1 MSKGTEP
8 RQLLAADALKGIR
21 IALSASP
28 SPDFE
33 RLGLL
38 DTHFRLALAEIARS
52 VLVSGGKLAYGGH
65 LDPSG
70 YTTYLVNELHRYS
83 RRDQPLLICLPWSE
97 HRRVALSFLSKQK
110 EELGLFGEI
119 VCLDSDGNVLKPET
133 DRAEA
138 ASPETDADVRQRG
151 LSAMRKHVAAKCD
164 GLVVLGGRKT
174 GFQGRIPGILEEVLC
189 FLEAKK
195 PVYLA
200 GGYGGA
206 ALEAA
211 GTIEPSSAA
220 WLPVI
225 ASESPDA
232 RLRQGLSE
240 IGAVVS
246 GRGWSALDNGL
257 TDDENR
263 ILASTHRP
271 SEIAALVSLGLGRRF
286 SR

>member
-1 MSKGTEP
+1 MSKGTTTRE
-8 RQLLAADALKGIR
+8 LLAADALKGIR
-21 IALSASP
+21 IALSASE

-52 VLVSGGKLAYGGH
+52 VLVGGGKLAYGGH

-70 YTTYLVNELHRYS
+70 YTAYLVNELHRYS

-110 EELGLFGEI
+110 DELGLFGEI
-119 VCLDSDGNVLKPET
+119 VCLDRDGNVVKPED
-133 DRAEA
+133 DRADA
-138 ASPETDADVRQRG
+138 ASPETDANVRQRG
-151 LSAMRKHVAAKCD
+151 LSAMRKHIVTKCD
-164 GLVVLGGRKT
+164 GLVVLGGRKA
-174 GFQGRIPGILEEVLC
+174 GFQGRIPGILEEVLA

-206 ALEAA
+206 TLDAVGKVE
-211 GTIEPSSAA
+211 SAA
-220 WLPVI
+220 AEWLPTI
-225 ASESPDA
+225 TSDSPDP
-232 RLRQGLSE
+232 RLTQGLSE
-240 IGAVVS
+240 IDAIVS
-246 GRGWSALDNGL
+246 GRGWAALDNGL

-263 ILASTHRP
+263 RLAATHRP